1 MCEKTIDF
9 NVLQVLT
16 DIDMEYDLYKFYL
29 LLKPPLILLDCSMKS
44 ETSQIKA

>member
-1 MCEKTIDF
+1 MWENDWFQCSAS
-9 NVLQVLT
+9 LT

-44 ETSQIKA
+44 ETSQINA